1 MSIVKRVIG
10 NDGNPAPYDIYAN
23 VVTIH
28 GSLNITG
35 NTSTIVTTETN
46 ITDHVI
52 TLNAGLT
59 AANAPNPLGASIVV
73 DRGTSANTA
82 IQWSETN
89 GYWQLTN
96 DGTTYA
102 KISTAGAIPAGG
114 STTQVQYNNGGS
126 LLGNANFTFNNGN
139 LSVYNTVIGNGN
151 LTTTA
156 SSNQD
161 LTLTADGTG
170 HIYILDVL
178 KIAYQSAP
186 TNVAS
191 TTQLYANTVGSGN
204 TGLYVV
210 NNNTTDELITKNR
223 ALGLG
228 LLMSY

>member
-1 MSIVKRVIG
+1 MANSNFVIQNGLTVGPLTIFAG
-10 NDGNPAPYDIYAN
+10 NGDVI
-23 VVTIH
+23 T
-28 GSLNITG
+28 TG
-35 NTSTIVTTETN
+35 N
-46 ITDHVI
+46 
-52 TLNAGLT
+52 L
-59 AANAPNPLGASIVV
+59 
-73 DRGTSANTA
+73 TSAG
-82 IQWSETN
+82 QSESFVSIN
-89 GYWQLTN
+89 
-96 DGTTYA
+96 
-102 KISTAGAIPAGG
+102 
-114 STTQVQYNNGGS
+114 
-126 LLGNANFTFNNGN
+126 
-139 LSVYNTVIGNGN
+139 NTVIGNGN